1 MRRLAIFLI
10 MALLAVF
17 LLQASE
23 DSQQSILMG
32 NETIYFVDED
42 SDGYDADDQCPSVA
56 GNSTNDRIGCID
68 SDGDGYSDAEETWN
82 LSDGADAFPQNSDAW
97 SDMDGDG
104 YADQPNLEITDDCPT
119 RFGKSRQVL
128 FGCADMDLDWIPDV
142 LDTDIDGDGI
152 SNEFELASSSPLF
165 QYNPLDP
172 NSCPDDS
179 DFDLIPDAV
188 DDDDDNDGWP
198 DLVELDRGTD
208 PLDFKNTPFNNYFGM
223 ETGFFYLGGFE
234 FTNEY
239 EPEAIEI
246 SLSGFLEVVTEELI
260 IPLLLVPIYL
270 FTFFLR
276 RQRFIQLCNE
286 IVLCENAPSLNKLE
300 KRINQSI
307 EGRKIKTFH
316 GLILRNRLEEK
327 ENDLRTEEE

>member
-23 DSQQSILMG
+23 DSQQSILTG

>member
-23 DSQQSILMG
+23 DSQQSGLTG

>member
-23 DSQQSILMG
+23 DSQQSVLTG